1 MAAAQAPRQLFTP
14 LAHGR
19 RRSGDD
25 VTAFDQ
31 FLPAFVR
38 TQIHRGVACLRD
50 NARADRSLGQ
60 VPGRRGHPRIKV
72 QASVEEVIDVR
83 PPFALAGFVGVADAD
98 LLEESAT
105 VRVRIFAERRHS
117 LPVTVEHLLR
127 ALVTAEGEIA
137 VVVTALG
144 AEVPGLD
151 RAESRNPDRRM
162 RLLDRLRPDVDVT
175 QLGVFAVPGEWFALG
190 PRLDYQVVRFAI
202 LVAYR
207 HRVLPVTV
215 IGVHRRADGKARD
228 KPPARDNVRHGQFL
242 GDAGAPALKT

>member
-1 MAAAQAPRQLFTP
+1 MTAAQAPRQLFTL

-31 FLPAFVR
+31 FLPAFVHP
-38 TQIHRGVACLRD
+38 QIHRGVACLRD
-50 NARADRSLGQ
+50 NACADRSLCQ

-72 QASVEEVIDVR
+72 QASVEEVINVR
-83 PPFALAGFVGVADAD
+83 PPFALAGLVSVANAD

-105 VRVRIFAERRHS
+105 VRVRFSAKSGHS

-137 VVVTALG
+137 VVVAALG

-151 RAESRNPDRRM
+151 RAESRDPYRRM
-162 RLLDRLRPDVDVT
+162 RLLDRLRPDV
-175 QLGVFAVPGEWFALG
+175 
-190 PRLDYQVVRFAI
+190 Y
-202 LVAYR
+202 VA
-207 HRVLPVTV
+207 
-215 IGVHRRADGKARD
+215 
-228 KPPARDNVRHGQFL
+228 
-242 GDAGAPALKT
+242 